1 MRSSLGIP
9 GGGQVEIYGMAPPC
23 GRLSAVDI
31 DAFAAVHSQEWNRLD
46 ELSRRRRL
54 DGAEADELVRL
65 YQAVATHLSSVR
77 SAAPDPALVTRL
89 SDSLMRARTKIAGAH
104 EPAWRGVMRFAT
116 VSAPAAL
123 YRIRWWTH
131 AVTLAFLV
139 VAVVAGANVATN
151 EDVLNSLATPSQ
163 QDEYVN
169 RQFEE
174 YYEPGPGFTA
184 LVWWNNFWITWQC
197 IGGGITG
204 IFPLYVLWGNAVGVG
219 STGGMMAAHGHLDR
233 FLSLIAPHGLLEL
246 TCIFV
251 AGAAGLRLFWSWVDP
266 GPLKR
271 STSLAREGRALVTVA
286 VVLMVA
292 LGVSGLIEGFVT
304 GSTLFWWVKILIG
317 MIALAGFWTY
327 VYVLGRRAVADG
339 ETGDLSADEAG
350 AYSVTAG

>member
-1 MRSSLGIP
+1 M
-9 GGGQVEIYGMAPPC
+9 
-23 GRLSAVDI
+23 DI
-31 DAFAAVHSQEWNRLD
+31 DAFIAVHSPEWDRLD

-65 YQAVATHLSSVR
+65 YQAVATHLSTAR

-89 SDSLMRARTKIAGAH
+89 SEVLVRARTKIAGAH
-104 EPAWRGVMRFAT
+104 EPAWRGVVRFAT

-131 AVTLAFLV
+131 AVTVGFLV
-139 VAVVAGANVATN
+139 VAVVSGVHVALN
-151 EDVLNSLATPSQ
+151 EDVLNSFMSPSAQ
-163 QDEYVN
+163 EKYVDYE
-169 RQFEE
+169 FED
-174 YYEPGPGFTA
+174 YYEPGPGFTG
-184 LVWWNNFWITWQC
+184 LVWTNNFWITWQC

-204 IFPLYVLWGNAVGVG
+204 FFPLYVLWQNAIGVG
-219 STGGMMAAHGHLDR
+219 STGGMMAAHGELDR

-251 AGAAGLRLFWSWVDP
+251 AGAAGLRLFWSWIDP

-292 LGVSGLIEGFVT
+292 LGVSGLVEGFVT
-304 GSTLFWWVKILIG
+304 GSDLFWWLKILIG
-317 MIALAGFWTY
+317 MVALAAFWTY
-327 VYVLGRRAVADG
+327 TYVLGGRAVRDG

-350 AYSVTAG
+350 AYAVTAG